1 MQLGLLCIAVI
12 ATVCIL
18 DPWILL
24 MASPCIAAFFSI
36 RWQEPFFFTRSQ
48 LPNPPSVTFCSLC
61 PTWLPH
67 VVAPRG
73 FSVQIFVPYRY

>member
-24 MASPCIAAFFSI
+24 MASPCIAAFFII
-36 RWQEPFFFTRSQ
+36 RWHGPFFFT
-48 LPNPPSVTFCSLC
+48 T
-61 PTWLPH
+61 
-67 VVAPRG
+67 
-73 FSVQIFVPYRY
+73 I